1 MFEHLNI
8 RSGKLASVSTWW
20 CTWAWSYFEGASK
33 FLHFSRIPTRRGQD
47 ADDHGGDHQE
57 DDDDDKDYDVQN
69 DDDEDND
76 DQDLK
81 PPKLEFFMV
90 AFKPSRC

>member
-1 MFEHLNI
+1 ML
-8 RSGKLASVSTWW
+8 STCIW
-20 CTWAWSYFEGASK
+20 CYFEDASK

-47 ADDHGGDHQE
+47 GGDHQ

-90 AFKPSRC
+90 ALKPSRC

>member
-1 MFEHLNI
+1 M
-8 RSGKLASVSTWW
+8 STWW
-20 CTWAWSYFEGASK
+20 CTWAGSYFEGASK

-47 ADDHGGDHQE
+47 GDDHQ
-57 DDDDDKDYDVQN
+57 DDDDDDGDYDVQN

-81 PPKLEFFMV
+81 PPML
-90 AFKPSRC
+90 